1 MAAITPGAYGMYDND
16 VVLHQVVRT
25 LNQSGFDKQ
34 DMCIVVSPKHPI
46 AALMRGAKS
55 LIGQTDGGAITAKL
69 IGWLMKFGAVMIPT
83 VTEFVSSPAFHRA
96 MMGRKDSPA
105 VYGNLKAL
113 VGLGF
118 SEDDA
123 VRFEQELREWGVLLY
138 VSCPGR
144 GKTTRAVEVLRRTG
158 ANETAALETALA
170 MEAAA

>member
-1 MAAITPGAYGMYDND
+1 MAAITPAAYGMYGND

-46 AALMRGAKS
+46 AALMRGAKV
-55 LIGQTDGGAITAKL
+55 LTAQTEGGAITAKL

-96 MMGRKDSPA
+96 MMGMGRKDSPA
-105 VYGNLKAL
+105 VYSHLKAL

-123 VRFEQELREWGVLLY
+123 VRFEQELREWGSIGVR
-138 VSCPGR
+138 VVFRERENNAGC
-144 GKTTRAVEVLRRTG
+144 
-158 ANETAALETALA
+158 
-170 MEAAA
+170 